1 MNLEKIA
8 KRHTTEQALIVVE
21 RCKRWFTTKENE
33 DISVLKQELAAVD
46 HYYKIKDRDAVTNK
60 LFNYFLT
67 QVKAHQKEFNQKY
80 LDCPANDRKVALAF
94 LAAAI
99 SDCLGRVDKEIKNG
113 K

>member
-1 MNLEKIA
+1 MNFESLA
-8 KRHTTEQALIVVE
+8 KGHTTAQALVVVE

-33 DISVLKQELAAVD
+33 DITVLKQELASVD
-46 HYYKIKDRDAVTNK
+46 YYYKIKDRDAATTK

-67 QVKAHQKEFNQKY
+67 QVKARQQEVKQKY

-99 SDCLGRVDKEIKNG
+99 SDCLERVK
-113 K
+113 